1 MSSEVKSSKARQGKA
16 RQGKARK
23 ERHGKARQTERT
35 MVLPLFVRLHSR
47 HVFLCNFSCGATSA
61 ILIGQVQSTEDTS
74 SVVTLI
80 ASWCVNETRRYEGS
94 LSLHIAP
101 KKILVSK

>member
-1 MSSEVKSSKARQGKA
+1 
-16 RQGKARK
+16 
-23 ERHGKARQTERT
+23 
-35 MVLPLFVRLHSR
+35 VRLHSR

>member
-1 MSSEVKSSKARQGKA
+1 
-16 RQGKARK
+16 
-23 ERHGKARQTERT
+23 

-94 LSLHIAP
+94 LSLRIERIAFAIVP
-101 KKILVSK
+101 VEVRYPDRIVGIALLL